1 MGNIL
6 QIDAELK
13 NIIVRN
19 EVDNC
24 PLKVGDLILKI
35 ENKKVNTIEDF
46 ENALSS
52 IDKSKNILILI
63 RRENSVFCLKC
74 DKNDLEKI
82 NFNNLI
88 SGFATLTYINPDT
101 NEFGAVAHSINIG
114 TNKKVPIEKG
124 CISCTSNLSIK
135 KSHKGNVGCINAVKN
150 KKIGN
155 FSDNTTFG
163 IKGKINNINLDNQ
176 KKYKVSSIN

>member
-74 DKNDLEKI
+74 DK
-82 NFNNLI
+82 
-88 SGFATLTYINPDT
+88 SVY
-101 NEFGAVAHSINIG
+101 
-114 TNKKVPIEKG
+114 KKE
-124 CISCTSNLSIK
+124 
-135 KSHKGNVGCINAVKN
+135 
-150 KKIGN
+150 
-155 FSDNTTFG
+155 
-163 IKGKINNINLDNQ
+163 
-176 KKYKVSSIN
+176 